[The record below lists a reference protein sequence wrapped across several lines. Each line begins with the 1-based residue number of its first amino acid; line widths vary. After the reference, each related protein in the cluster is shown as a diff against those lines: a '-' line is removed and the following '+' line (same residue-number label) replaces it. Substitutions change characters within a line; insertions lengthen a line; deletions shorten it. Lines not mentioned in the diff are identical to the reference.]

1 MVKNKKNYLIT
12 FEATYHSIKTENIL
26 KNTSI
31 SYRVISIPSVIT
43 ADCGSG
49 IRAAGDIDKLKKLFE
64 ENNIDYSAIYKI
76 EEENENKKYIKL

>member
-12 FEATYHSIKTENIL
+12 FEATYHSIKTENVL

-49 IRAAGDIDKLKKLFE
+49 IRVDGNIDEIKQLFE
-64 ENNIDYSAIYKI
+64 ENNIDYSAIYEI
-76 EEENENKKYIKL
+76 EVENDNKKYIKL

>member
-1 MVKNKKNYLIT
+1 MVNKNYLIT
-12 FEATYHSIKTENIL
+12 FKATYHSIKTENIL

-31 SYRVISIPSVIT
+31 NYRVISIPAVIT

-49 IRAAGDIDKLKKLFE
+49 IRVEGDINKLKELFK

-76 EEENENKKYIKL
+76 EIENDDKKYIKL